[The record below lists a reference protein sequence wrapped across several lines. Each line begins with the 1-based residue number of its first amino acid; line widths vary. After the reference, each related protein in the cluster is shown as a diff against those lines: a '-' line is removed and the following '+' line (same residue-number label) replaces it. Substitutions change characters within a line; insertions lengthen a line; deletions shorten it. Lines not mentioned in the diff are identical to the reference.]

1 MASKVRFDLVNFL
14 HTGAQFHFVKG
25 VQIAHMA
32 TVTKSVLTRRTREEF
47 DESIKELPSVE
58 QGVWFHVF
66 DQLNATQQNL
76 TQYKEAL

>member
-32 TVTKSVLTRRTREEF
+32 TVTSRC
-47 DESIKELPSVE
+47 
-58 QGVWFHVF
+58 
-66 DQLNATQQNL
+66 
-76 TQYKEAL
+76 